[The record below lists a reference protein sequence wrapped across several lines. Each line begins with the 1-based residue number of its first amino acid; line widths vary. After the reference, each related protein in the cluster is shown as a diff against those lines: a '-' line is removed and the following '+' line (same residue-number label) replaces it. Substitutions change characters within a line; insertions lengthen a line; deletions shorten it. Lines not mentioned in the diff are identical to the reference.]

1 MSLHD
6 VVRLYVLPIVRC
18 KRVAIT
24 VLLHAHR
31 ARLILAYVRV
41 TLLNARN
48 RSTQIAR
55 HHQRWQTV
63 VRSKHVADTVLF
75 RVCPSCQ
82 TPLVFVRTRVLNT
95 RNCCT
100 SIARYQQRWQT
111 IVRSKHVKS
120 GTLDLR
126 ALCGSGSSDSR
137 GAAARA
143 AESDRTKLE
152 SRAEAVTPYFAAMEP
167 VGVRLLSLG
176 NYVERV
182 AAAAVGAGSAGDF
195 VLHCLASTRVADAP

>member
-1 MSLHD
+1 
-6 VVRLYVLPIVRC
+6 
-18 KRVAIT
+18 
-24 VLLHAHR
+24 
-31 ARLILAYVRV
+31 
-41 TLLNARN
+41 
-48 RSTQIAR
+48 
-55 HHQRWQTV
+55 
-63 VRSKHVADTVLF
+63 
-75 RVCPSCQ
+75 
-82 TPLVFVRTRVLNT
+82 
-95 RNCCT
+95 
-100 SIARYQQRWQT
+100 
-111 IVRSKHVKS
+111 VRSKHVKS

-143 AESDRTKLE
+143 AESDRTKLD

-182 AAAAVGAGSAGDF
+182 AAAAVGAESAGDF

>member
-75 RVCPSCQ
+75 RAHRVRL
-82 TPLVFVRTRVLNT
+82 PLVFVRMRVLNI

-143 AESDRTKLE
+143 ADSDRTKLE